1 MDYAKPLDQILQED
15 PATSNVCILGAI
27 HAMVTAHSREHLLSD
42 NALLNFGMVQDNV
55 VIMDA
60 GRRSAT

>member
-1 MDYAKPLDQILQED
+1 MDYAKPLDQILKEYL
-15 PATSNVCILGAI
+15 ATSNVCFLGAI
-27 HAMVTAHSREHLLSD
+27 HAMVTAHSREYLLSD
-42 NALLNFGMVQDNV
+42 NALLNLGMVQDNV